1 MKPIIISPPDQQNTN
16 ASAPGV
22 LSISRSSSTSSDSA
36 LASPKECFP
45 HDIYEIVEENEE
57 DFQFDADDEDTDD
70 TTSVLSIF

>member
-1 MKPIIISPPDQQNTN
+1 MKPIIVSPPDQQNTN